1 MPAMLTANEC
11 CYKRTLRLKGL
22 EALNH
27 RSELKILW
35 DTFRSQN
42 FGFHMIAGSQMIA
55 DDRRRSEK
63 IEHGSIFCDRLRSRS
78 QDRRRSQK
86 CVSIWSQTIAELSAI
101 CDLRSAI
108 PASNKHGGRCQSD
121 QPFIWQSC
129 CRQRA
134 LSPGTFLYCRVNV
147 LAWYDIIAS
156 NEEVRFLFEPVS
168 HYLELMKIVPHVY
181 FRIIA

>member
-1 MPAMLTANEC
+1 
-11 CYKRTLRLKGL
+11 
-22 EALNH
+22 
-27 RSELKILW
+27 
-35 DTFRSQN
+35 
-42 FGFHMIAGSQMIA
+42 MIAGSQTIA
-55 DDRRRSEK
+55 DDRKRSQMIAGDRRSV
-63 IEHGSIFCDRLRSRS
+63 FPYY
-78 QDRRRSQK
+78 RRR
-86 CVSIWSQTIAELSAI
+86 SQTIAELSAI

-181 FRIIA
+181 FRIIASQSITFYYCTKEVEALRWSTYL